1 MKKIEELEKIE
12 GNGKVILLNTDNGHW
27 ARMSKEWYNRS
38 IQTVEE
44 KEKFGQM
51 LEERFGLLG
60 EGVEKSHSIKKYLLL
75 DDRKMQ
81 FELRILHYE
90 LGSTC

>member
-51 LEERFGLLG
+51 LEERFI
-60 EGVEKSHSIKKYLLL
+60 VISRIMNLLL
-75 DDRKMQ
+75 KSNEIPE
-81 FELRILHYE
+81 FLH
-90 LGSTC
+90 LCISRLLFQKL

>member
-1 MKKIEELEKIE
+1 MKKIEELEKFE

-51 LEERFGLLG
+51 LEERFISKLLRSSNSYAG
-60 EGVEKSHSIKKYLLL
+60 WYCL
-75 DDRKMQ
+75 
-81 FELRILHYE
+81 FRI
-90 LGSTC
+90 SK